1 MPTAAL
7 RFPLFRCLGARSGA
21 PALLLGG
28 VLLLP
33 ALGWS
38 QTVPEAPT
46 RTAGRPTLVLPDGG
60 RYYGAL
66 RNGRLHGQG
75 RIEWGASRYEGA
87 FLHGRMHGK
96 GRQVGSDYVYEGD
109 FAHGEMHGRGRMQYE
124 NGSFYEGQFQHDRMD
139 GEARI
144 GLDGTVFEGRARQ
157 GQPAGQGRL
166 TLPSGVVVEGVFEGY
181 APQGQ
186 AVLRWPDGSRYE
198 GPLQG
203 LEPEGRGTLTLADG
217 RVIRGEFE
225 FGTLEG
231 EAEVRHPD
239 GSVYTGT
246 LVGQRPEGR
255 GELRL
260 ANGDV
265 FTGRFLRGLRDGLG
279 RLQFASGAE
288 PQVGHWR
295 NDRYIGT
302 EGDGTLELT
311 PELVARNN
319 ETLLYHQPALLAREL
334 AALKPREGDA
344 PQMYALLIAGDGTQE
359 VFRREVAFVDEL
371 LARRYGTQGR
381 AVRLVN
387 SRSSVDRLPL
397 ATPHSIEQA
406 LAALAKVMDRE
417 RDLLFVF
424 MTSHGSPTH
433 EFQLSMNELTLPMLP
448 AARLGQLLQA
458 SGIRQQV
465 VVVSACYSGGFIEPL
480 RSDTRWIITA
490 ARADRTSFGCADEND
505 FTYFGRALFKESL
518 PDAPDLSTAVAR
530 AGQLVQQWEDRDAAA
545 EKAGVRTASPEA
557 ALQRSEPQSDVTP
570 AFRAQV
576 DQWFAARAGRATAS
590 NAASAATAATR

>member
-1 MPTAAL
+1 MPVAPL
-7 RFPLFRCLGARSGA
+7 RSLVFRPLRWRSGGS
-21 PALLLGG
+21 ALLLSSAL
-28 VLLLP
+28 LLLP
-33 ALGWS
+33 PLAWS
-38 QTVPEAPT
+38 QTAPD
-46 RTAGRPTLVLPDGG
+46 TAARASGRPALVLPDGG
-60 RYYGAL
+60 RYHGAL

-75 RIEWGASRYEGA
+75 RIEWGASRYEGT
-87 FLHGRMHGK
+87 FRHGRMHGK
-96 GRQVGSDYVYEGD
+96 GRHEGTDYVYEG
-109 FAHGEMHGRGRMQYE
+109 EMHGQGRMQYE
-124 NGSFYEGQFQHDRMD
+124 DGTFYEGDFRHDRMD

-144 GLDGTVFEGRARQ
+144 GIEGGVFEGTARN
-157 GQPAGQGRL
+157 GRPAGQGRL
-166 TLPSGVVVEGVFEGY
+166 TLQSGVVVEGTFEGY
-181 APQGQ
+181 APQGV
-186 AVLRWPDGSRYE
+186 AVLRWPDGSRYD

-203 LEPEGRGTLTLADG
+203 LEPEGAGVLTLHDG
-217 RVIRGEFE
+217 RVIRGQFE
-225 FGTLEG
+225 FGVLDGQG
-231 EAEVRHPD
+231 EIRHPD
-239 GSVYTGT
+239 GAVY
-246 LVGQRPEGR
+246 VGAIAQQQPEGR

-265 FTGRFLRGLRDGLG
+265 FVGRFLRGLRDGPG
-279 RLQFASGAE
+279 RLTFANGAAA
-288 PQVGHWR
+288 QVGHWR
-295 NDRYIGT
+295 NDRYIGV

-311 PELVARNN
+311 PERVAHNN
-319 ETLLYHQPALLAREL
+319 ETLLYNQPALLAREL

-359 VFRREVAFVDEL
+359 VFRREVAFVEEL

-433 EFQLSMNELTLPMLP
+433 EFQLGMNELTLPLLP
-448 AARLGQLLQA
+448 AARLGRMLQA

-480 RSDTRWIITA
+480 RSETRWIITA

-545 EKAGVRTASPEA
+545 AKAGARTASPDA
-557 ALQRSEPQSDVTP
+557 ALQRSQPQSDVTP

-590 NAASAATAATR
+590 KAASAATAATR